1 MANKLFQNFP
11 TMQYRLND
19 GKIITI
25 KDFFRKAKIETNAVD
40 SIIEYQYYEV
50 LDGERPDVVASKL
63 YGDGDLHWTFWLVND
78 FDNYYDW
85 FMGQETFGNY
95 MEEKYQGQCLVA
107 SNSSDIVSS
116 TSKFLIG
123 ETVTSNVAGKTASVL
138 KVEPTHKCITVLGDT
153 MAAGETISSHD
164 KDGTV
169 VKTFT
174 VSSVSD
180 SQDGVHHYV
189 DSNNN
194 YRTYGG
200 SGWTA
205 VTHFTKEYE
214 DNEKK
219 RQIKI
224 IKPSRIRRVVTEF
237 ERIMSDG

>member
-1 MANKLFQNFP
+1 
-11 TMQYRLND
+11 MQYRLND

-40 SIIEYQYYEV
+40 SIIEYQYYEI

-107 SNSSDIVSS
+107 TNSSDIVSAS
-116 TSKFLIG
+116 SKFLIG

-138 KVEPTHKCITVLGDT
+138 SVDPTHKCITVLGDI
-153 MAAGETISSHD
+153 MEAGETISSSN
-164 KDGTV
+164 KS
-169 VKTFT
+169 FT
-174 VSSVSD
+174 VASVSD

-200 SGWTA
+200 SGWTP